1 MRKTRMRVWSILLT
15 VLMLLTLLP
24 ISAMADEAPVAMI
37 GDTPYTSLY
46 DAVAEAQDG
55 DTIKLLGNAS
65 GCGIIVDSSKY
76 AETGL
81 TIDFNGFTYT
91 VDESP
96 LAGSSGTKSQ
106 CFQLLTGGKVTMK
119 GGTVNSANPGV
130 AMVLQNYCDLTL
142 DGMVIDGSG
151 MTRTDGTYT
160 MSNNCGNVVIKDTTV
175 IAKEGDVAFDVYG
188 GFQEYGDVTV
198 TVTGSSVIDGK
209 VEVAHGSD
217 NDNKNTLNIE
227 GGTFNGAIDVT
238 ANDKTAVA
246 ISGGAFSS
254 SVKDYVEDSSSAI
267 SVTDSSST
275 KYYVGTSEALAELI
289 QNAAPGTTVE
299 VQAGSIQAGQV
310 PDGVTVVGTGSGSV
324 TVDKDEATYTVTV
337 IKAATCTANGI
348 VKYTNTADPSD
359 YYYVS
364 IPAGHKWEF
373 TKTNQAATCGEAGE
387 ALYTC
392 SACKE
397 TKTEVIEAT
406 GEHNFEE
413 KLVEAT
419 CTENAKAGRVCT
431 VCGATD
437 GEMVEVPGTALGHDL
452 VEDEETL
459 VPATCTEAGSVT
471 LKCSREGCDHTEE
484 KVLPATGHTPGEP
497 EMVEPTC
504 TESGKSVVKCA
515 VCGEILES
523 TDLGELA
530 PATGHTPVA
539 MEEVAATCATAGST
553 GGSICSVCETVLEEP
568 TVVPANPEAH
578 NYVLTSTLKAPTCTT
593 TGIGKYVCSYCEA
606 SKYQVIAAEH
616 KWGDGEESKAPTC
629 TEAGQMTYTCTVCEE
644 TKTEEIAALGHSWDE
659 GEITTPAT
667 CGAAG
672 EKTYTCQREECGE
685 TKTEVISATGEHK
698 YQEGYVDATCTENA
712 KAGLVC
718 SVCGATS
725 GEMVE
730 IPGTALGHELVEDE
744 ETLVPATCTEDGSVT
759 LKCSRCDYTEE
770 KVLPATGE
778 HTEEVVDAKA
788 PTCTEAGYTE
798 GVRCSVCGETLYG
811 MEEIPATGE
820 HTPVTDAAVAPTCN
834 TPGKTE
840 GSHCSVCGEVLVAQ
854 EEIDINPEAHNYVLT
869 STLKAPTCTTTGIGK
884 YVCSYCEAS
893 KYQVIAAEHKWGDGE
908 ESKAPTCTEAGQ
920 MTYTCTVC
928 EETKTEEIA
937 ALGHSWDEGEITTP
951 ATCGAAGEKTYTCQ
965 REECG
970 ETKTEVISATG
981 EHKYQ
986 EGYVDATC
994 TENAKAGLVCSV
1006 CGATSGEM
1014 VEIPGTALGHEL
1026 VEDEETLK
1034 PATCTEAGSV
1044 TLKCSRCD
1052 YTEEKTLDALGH
1064 TAGEPEMVE
1073 PTCTE
1078 SGKSVVKCA
1087 VCGEILES
1095 DDLGDLAPATGHTP
1109 VEMEEVA
1116 ATCTTAG
1123 STGGVICSVCD
1134 TILEEPTVVPANPDA
1149 HVYQLKKTLKEPT
1162 CSAPGIG
1169 SYKCEC
1175 CGKTAY
1181 LSIEPLE
1188 HTWDEGT
1195 ETKPATCTEEGILT
1209 FKCEV
1214 CGATKTEQIQP
1225 TGHKFGGDQV
1235 SEDGLIVYKECTICH
1250 YQEII
1255 ANFGCEHK
1263 NTEIKDAVAATC
1275 TEDGYTGDTVCT
1287 DCGETLQTGS
1297 VIPATG
1303 HTVVNDAAVEPTCT
1317 TDGKTEGSHCSACG
1331 TVIVA
1336 QETVPAT
1343 GHTEEVIP
1351 GKEATCTEAGLT
1363 EGKKCSVCGEILVAQ
1378 EEIPMVPHNYVDG
1391 VCTACGAEDPDYVA
1405 PCTHETTETKNA
1417 VAATC
1422 TEDGYTGDTVCTD
1435 CGETLQTGSVI
1446 PATGHTV
1453 VTDAAVEP
1461 TCTTDGKTEGSHCSV
1476 CGTVIVA
1483 QETVPATGHTVVEVP
1498 EVPATEASAG
1508 TTAGTKCSVCGE
1520 ILSGCETIPPLS
1532 HEHVWD
1538 GGVETKAPTCTEA
1551 GEKTYTCS
1559 CGETRVEA
1567 IPAKGHSYKVTV
1579 SYNSDYT
1586 EVTYTYTCS
1595 ACGDSYSETDDL

>member
-24 ISAMADEAPVAMI
+24 ISAMAAEAPVAMI

-46 DAVAEAQDG
+46 DAVAAAQDG
-55 DTIKLLGNAS
+55 DTIKLSGNAS
-65 GCGIIVDSSKY
+65 GCGIIIDSSKY

-96 LAGSSGTKSQ
+96 LAGSSGTESQ

-119 GGTVNSANPGV
+119 GGTVNSTNTGV

-188 GFQEYGDVTV
+188 GFQKYGDVTV

-209 VEVAHGSD
+209 VEVARGNGTQADGSK
-217 NDNKNTLNIE
+217 NENTLNIE
-227 GGTFNGAIDVT
+227 GGTFKDEIAVT
-238 ANDKTAVA
+238 DNENTSVTV
-246 ISGGAFSS
+246 SGGAFSK
-254 SVKDYVEDSSSAI
+254 VPTDYIGED
-267 SVTDSSST
+267 VTQFVCNGVT
-275 KYYVGTSEALAELI
+275 YVGTSAVDGAHSWKLI
-289 QNAAPGTTVE
+289 STLKP
-299 VQAGSIQAGQV
+299 
-310 PDGVTVVGTGSGSV
+310 
-324 TVDKDEATYTVTV
+324 
-337 IKAATCTANGI
+337 ATCTADGLGKFACEYCDAT
-348 VKYTNTADPSD
+348 KYAI
-359 YYYVS
+359 
-364 IPAGHKWEF
+364 IPAEHTWEL
-373 TKTNQAATCGEAGE
+373 TETVKEATCGEAGQ
-387 ALYTC
+387 AKYTC
-392 SACKE
+392 SVCGE
-397 TKTEVIEAT
+397 TKNEEIPAT
-406 GEHNFEE
+406 GEHDFEE
-413 KLVEAT
+413 SL
-419 CTENAKAGRVCT
+419 
-431 VCGATD
+431 
-437 GEMVEVPGTALGHDL
+437 
-452 VEDEETL
+452 
-459 VPATCTEAGSVT
+459 
-471 LKCSREGCDHTEE
+471 
-484 KVLPATGHTPGEP
+484 
-497 EMVEPTC
+497 
-504 TESGKSVVKCA
+504 
-515 VCGEILES
+515 
-523 TDLGELA
+523 
-530 PATGHTPVA
+530 
-539 MEEVAATCATAGST
+539 
-553 GGSICSVCETVLEEP
+553 
-568 TVVPANPEAH
+568 
-578 NYVLTSTLKAPTCTT
+578 
-593 TGIGKYVCSYCEA
+593 
-606 SKYQVIAAEH
+606 
-616 KWGDGEESKAPTC
+616 
-629 TEAGQMTYTCTVCEE
+629 
-644 TKTEEIAALGHSWDE
+644 
-659 GEITTPAT
+659 
-667 CGAAG
+667 
-672 EKTYTCQREECGE
+672 
-685 TKTEVISATGEHK
+685 
-698 YQEGYVDATCTENA
+698 VDATCTENA
-712 KAGLVC
+712 KVGMVC
-718 SVCGATS
+718 KNCGATE
-725 GEMVE
+725 GEMEEVPE
-730 IPGTALGHELVEDE
+730 TALGHDLQEDPESLVE
-744 ETLVPATCTEDGSVT
+744 PTCTEAGSVT

-778 HTEEVVDAKA
+778 HTEEVVEAKA

-854 EEIDINPEAHNYVLT
+854 EEIDINPEAHNYELT
-869 STLKAPTCTTTGIGK
+869 STLKEPTCTTTGIGK
-884 YVCSYCEAS
+884 YTCSYCGAS
-893 KYQVIAAEHKWGDGE
+893 KYEVIAAEHKWNEGAQN
-908 ESKAPTCTEAGQ
+908 KAPTCTEAGE

-928 EETKTEEIA
+928 EETKTEEIP
-937 ALGHSWDEGEITTP
+937 ALGHDWDEGEITTP
-951 ATCGAAGEKTYTCQ
+951 ATCGTAGEMTYTC
-965 REECG
+965 RRDGCDA
-970 ETKTEVISATG
+970 TKTEVIEATG
-981 EHKYQ
+981 EHNF
-986 EGYVDATC
+986 EDGYVDATC

-1026 VEDEETLK
+1026 VEDEETLV
-1034 PATCTEAGSV
+1034 PATCTEDGSV

-1064 TAGEPEMVE
+1064 TPGEPEMVE

-1078 SGKSVVKCA
+1078 NGKSVVKCA

-1095 DDLGDLAPATGHTP
+1095 DDLGELAPATGHTP
-1109 VEMEEVA
+1109 VAMEGVA

-1123 STGGVICSVCD
+1123 STGGVICSACEAV
-1134 TILEEPTVVPANPDA
+1134 LEEPIVVPANPDA
-1149 HVYQLKKTLKEPT
+1149 HVYQLEKTLKEPT

-1195 ETKPATCTEEGILT
+1195 VTKEP
-1209 FKCEV
+1209 
-1214 CGATKTEQIQP
+1214 
-1225 TGHKFGGDQV
+1225 
-1235 SEDGLIVYKECTICH
+1235 
-1250 YQEII
+1250 
-1255 ANFGCEHK
+1255 
-1263 NTEIKDAVAATC
+1263 TC
-1275 TEDGYTGDTVCT
+1275 TEDGEKTVTCTVCGAEDTVSIPNLGGHQWVEDLVDDVTNVVYKECGVCGQREITWSANDDLKNCFEGKHTPVEIPETETHFAGSKCSVCGTILEEPLAKCDHENTQLVNAVEATCTENGYTGDLVCQDCRAT
-1287 DCGETLQTGS
+1287 LETGKAIPAAGHTEEVIPGKEATCTETGLTEGKKCSVCGEVLT
-1297 VIPATG
+1297 
-1303 HTVVNDAAVEPTCT
+1303 
-1317 TDGKTEGSHCSACG
+1317 
-1331 TVIVA
+1331 A
-1336 QETVPAT
+1336 QEEIPAT

-1351 GKEATCTEAGLT
+1351 GKEATCTETGLT
-1363 EGKKCSVCGEILVAQ
+1363 EGKKCSVCGEVLVAQ
-1378 EEIPMVPHNYVDG
+1378 EEIPMVAHNYVDG

-1405 PCTHETTETKNA
+1405 PCTHENTETKNA

-1453 VTDAAVEP
+1453 VTDAAVEA

-1483 QETVPATGHTVVEVP
+1483 QEIVPAKGHTVVDVP
-1498 EVPATEASAG
+1498 EVPATEESAG

-1551 GEKTYTCS
+1551 GEMTYTCS
-1559 CGETRVEA
+1559 ACGETRVETIA
-1567 IPAKGHSYKVTV
+1567 PKGHSYKVTV

-1595 ACGDSYSETDDL
+1595 ACGDSYSETVPL

>member
-1 MRKTRMRVWSILLT
+1 M
-15 VLMLLTLLP
+15 
-24 ISAMADEAPVAMI
+24 
-37 GDTPYTSLY
+37 
-46 DAVAEAQDG
+46 
-55 DTIKLLGNAS
+55 
-65 GCGIIVDSSKY
+65 
-76 AETGL
+76 
-81 TIDFNGFTYT
+81 
-91 VDESP
+91 
-96 LAGSSGTKSQ
+96 
-106 CFQLLTGGKVTMK
+106 
-119 GGTVNSANPGV
+119 
-130 AMVLQNYCDLTL
+130 
-142 DGMVIDGSG
+142 
-151 MTRTDGTYT
+151 
-160 MSNNCGNVVIKDTTV
+160 
-175 IAKEGDVAFDVYG
+175 
-188 GFQEYGDVTV
+188 
-198 TVTGSSVIDGK
+198 
-209 VEVAHGSD
+209 
-217 NDNKNTLNIE
+217 
-227 GGTFNGAIDVT
+227 
-238 ANDKTAVA
+238 
-246 ISGGAFSS
+246 
-254 SVKDYVEDSSSAI
+254 
-267 SVTDSSST
+267 
-275 KYYVGTSEALAELI
+275 
-289 QNAAPGTTVE
+289 
-299 VQAGSIQAGQV
+299 
-310 PDGVTVVGTGSGSV
+310 
-324 TVDKDEATYTVTV
+324 
-337 IKAATCTANGI
+337 
-348 VKYTNTADPSD
+348 
-359 YYYVS
+359 
-364 IPAGHKWEF
+364 
-373 TKTNQAATCGEAGE
+373 
-387 ALYTC
+387 
-392 SACKE
+392 
-397 TKTEVIEAT
+397 
-406 GEHNFEE
+406 
-413 KLVEAT
+413 
-419 CTENAKAGRVCT
+419 
-431 VCGATD
+431 
-437 GEMVEVPGTALGHDL
+437 
-452 VEDEETL
+452 
-459 VPATCTEAGSVT
+459 
-471 LKCSREGCDHTEE
+471 
-484 KVLPATGHTPGEP
+484 
-497 EMVEPTC
+497 
-504 TESGKSVVKCA
+504 
-515 VCGEILES
+515 
-523 TDLGELA
+523 
-530 PATGHTPVA
+530 
-539 MEEVAATCATAGST
+539 
-553 GGSICSVCETVLEEP
+553 
-568 TVVPANPEAH
+568 
-578 NYVLTSTLKAPTCTT
+578 
-593 TGIGKYVCSYCEA
+593 
-606 SKYQVIAAEH
+606 
-616 KWGDGEESKAPTC
+616 
-629 TEAGQMTYTCTVCEE
+629 
-644 TKTEEIAALGHSWDE
+644 
-659 GEITTPAT
+659 
-667 CGAAG
+667 
-672 EKTYTCQREECGE
+672 
-685 TKTEVISATGEHK
+685 
-698 YQEGYVDATCTENA
+698 DATCTENA

-744 ETLVPATCTEDGSVT
+744 ETLKPATCTEDGSVT

-951 ATCGAAGEKTYTCQ
+951 ATCGTAGEMTYTCQ
-965 REECG
+965 RDGCDA
-970 ETKTEVISATG
+970 TKTEVIEATG
-981 EHKYQ
+981 EHTPG
-986 EGYVDATC
+986 EGYTEATC
-994 TENAKAGLVCSV
+994 TENAKAGTVCEV
-1006 CGATSGEM
+1006 CGAELGEM
-1014 VEIPGTALGHEL
+1014 TELPGTALGHKL

-1064 TAGEPEMVE
+1064 TPGEPEMVE

-1095 DDLGDLAPATGHTP
+1095 DDLGELAPATGHKP
-1109 VEMEEVA
+1109 VAMEEVA

-1520 ILSGCETIPPLS
+1520 ILNGCETIPPLS